1 MREQR
6 ELLRGHLAAAEL
18 SPPPT
23 EAQSPGTP
31 RSRASA
37 GERGEERDSY
47 EPFVGAMA
55 AAAEEEAAAGAE
67 EAAAAGAAATADDY
81 VPFGPSAGAAQAG
94 AAGEQDFEP
103 QPTAPR
109 PLPSDGVR
117 GGSHGGPAALVDP
130 NEAALAAF
138 DLWGEDT

>member
-18 SPPPT
+18 SPPPA

-37 GERGEERDSY
+37 GERREERDSY

-55 AAAEEEAAAGAE
+55 AEEEEAA
-67 EAAAAGAAATADDY
+67 GAAPTADDY

-117 GGSHGGPAALVDP
+117 GGSNGGPAAHVDP

>member
-23 EAQSPGTP
+23 EAQSPVYYPLSPGTP

-55 AAAEEEAAAGAE
+55 AAEEEEEAAAGA
-67 EAAAAGAAATADDY
+67 APAADDY

-94 AAGEQDFEP
+94 AAGEQDMEP

-109 PLPSDGVR
+109 PLPSDGVQ
-117 GGSHGGPAALVDP
+117 GGSNGGPAALVDP

>member
-55 AAAEEEAAAGAE
+55 AAEEEEAAAGARAA
-67 EAAAAGAAATADDY
+67 EARAKRPRTAL
-81 VPFGPSAGAAQAG
+81 
-94 AAGEQDFEP
+94 
-103 QPTAPR
+103 PR
-109 PLPSDGVR
+109 LLMAR
-117 GGSHGGPAALVDP
+117 
-130 NEAALAAF
+130 
-138 DLWGEDT
+138 

>member
-55 AAAEEEAAAGAE
+55 AAEEEEEAAAGA
-67 EAAAAGAAATADDY
+67 APAADDY

-94 AAGEQDFEP
+94 AAGEQDMEP

-117 GGSHGGPAALVDP
+117 GGSNGGPAGLVDP